1 MDRNGILYRV
11 YKSFS
16 DDSCYDHTVLT
27 GKIHPFV
34 FISST
39 IFAFVYSL
47 TGLLDQMIRHGAIDS
62 PWVGFGILKDIELV
76 FIAFELVMFLLFVIA
91 DYDYKKTQP
100 NYPRVTCGLVQIG
113 VLVYA
118 FFGLVYINTYLIQER
133 LISNYHL
140 EIVADMGMTN
150 STRDQAIGYFVDK
163 YAKLNKI
170 DNVVIRQDGKIV
182 NTKTDN
188 YGLPYSHRDIDRI
201 LKEHY
206 TPTPA
211 PVAQTQLFVS
221 NPVLYRGIM
230 TGLQQVVDHDYP
242 QQKGTANE

>member
-1 MDRNGILYRV
+1 MERNGILYRV

-100 NYPRVTCGLVQIG
+100 GYPRVTYGLIQLG
-113 VLVYA
+113 VLVYT
-118 FFGLVYINTYLIQER
+118 FFGMVYVNTYLIQER

-170 DNVVIRQDGKIV
+170 DNVVIRRDGRIV

-188 YGLPYSHRDIDRI
+188 DGVPYSHRDIDRI
-201 LKEHY
+201 LKEYY
-206 TPTPA
+206 TPESS
-211 PVAQTQLFVS
+211 PVAQTQLFVQ

-230 TGLQQVVDHDYP
+230 TGFQQVIDRDYP